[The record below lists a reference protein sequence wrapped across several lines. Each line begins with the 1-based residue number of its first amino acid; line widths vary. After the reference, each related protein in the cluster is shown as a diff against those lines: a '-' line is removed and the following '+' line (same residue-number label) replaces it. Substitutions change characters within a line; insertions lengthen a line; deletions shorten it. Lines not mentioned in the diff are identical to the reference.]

1 MAAHTPHTQQPHPR
15 QEPGTPGISLRRITL
30 AYGSRILLR
39 DAGAELPTGTLTALI
54 GRNGTG
60 KSTLL
65 RAVAGLGQ
73 TASGEITLCGHALAS
88 LTPLQRASTVSF
100 VTTDK
105 VRIANLPC
113 EDVVAL
119 GRAPYTNWIG
129 RMQEADRAIVARSLA
144 LVGMSAFAR
153 KTMDRMSD
161 GECQRILIARALA
174 QDTPVILLDEPTAFL
189 DLPNRYELAT
199 LLRRLARYEGKCI
212 FFSTHDLDVALG
224 LCDAVALIDTPALH
238 CLPAAGMAASGHIE
252 RLFAGAGITFDPAS
266 LTIRLAKK

>member
-1 MAAHTPHTQQPHPR
+1 MIRLNDLTI
-15 QEPGTPGISLRRITL
+15 G
-30 AYGSRILLR
+30 YGRRILLQHASATIP
-39 DAGAELPTGTLTALI
+39 AGELVALV

-65 RAVAGLGQ
+65 RAIAGLGERLG
-73 TASGEITLCGHALAS
+73 GEIRLDGHSLETLSPQQLA
-88 LTPLQRASTVSF
+88 TTVSF
-100 VTTDK
+100 VTTER
-105 VRIANLPC
+105 VRIPNLRC

-129 RMQEADRAIVARSLA
+129 RVQEQDKAIVERSLE
-144 LVGMSAFAR
+144 LVGMAAFAG

-189 DLPNRYELAT
+189 DLPNRYELAS
-199 LLRRLARYEGKCI
+199 LLRRLAHEEGKCI

-224 LCDAVALIDTPALH
+224 LCDATALIDTPTLH
-238 CLPAAGMAASGHIE
+238 CMSAADMAASGHIE
-252 RLFAGAGITFDPAS
+252 RLFAGAGISFDPAT

>member
-1 MAAHTPHTQQPHPR
+1 MIRLNDLTI
-15 QEPGTPGISLRRITL
+15 G
-30 AYGSRILLR
+30 YGHRILLQHASATIP
-39 DAGAELPTGTLTALI
+39 AGELVALV

-65 RAVAGLGQ
+65 RAIAGLGERLG
-73 TASGEITLCGHALAS
+73 GEIRLDGHSLETLLPQQLA
-88 LTPLQRASTVSF
+88 TTVSF
-100 VTTDK
+100 VTTER
-105 VRIANLPC
+105 VRIPNLRC

-129 RMQEADRAIVARSLA
+129 RVQEQDKAIVERSLE
-144 LVGMSAFAR
+144 LVGMAAFAE

-174 QDTPVILLDEPTAFL
+174 QNTPVILLDEPTAFL
-189 DLPNRYELAT
+189 DLPNRYELAS
-199 LLRRLARYEGKCI
+199 LLRRLAHEEGKCI

-224 LCDAVALIDTPALH
+224 LCDATALIDTPALH
-238 CLPAAGMAASGHIE
+238 CMSAADMAASGHIE
-252 RLFAGAGITFDPAS
+252 RLFAGAGISFDPAT

>member
-1 MAAHTPHTQQPHPR
+1 MIRLNDLTI
-15 QEPGTPGISLRRITL
+15 G
-30 AYGSRILLR
+30 YGHRILLQHASATIP
-39 DAGAELPTGTLTALI
+39 AGELVALV

-65 RAVAGLGQ
+65 RAIAGFGERLG
-73 TASGEITLCGHALAS
+73 GEIRLDGHSLETLSPQQLA
-88 LTPLQRASTVSF
+88 TTVSF
-100 VTTDK
+100 VTTER
-105 VRIANLPC
+105 VRIPNLRC

-129 RMQEADRAIVARSLA
+129 RVQEQDKAIVERSLE
-144 LVGMSAFAR
+144 LVGMAAFAG

-199 LLRRLARYEGKCI
+199 LLRRLAHDEGKCI
-212 FFSTHDLDVALG
+212 LFSTHDLDVALS
-224 LCDAVALIDTPALH
+224 LCDSVALIDTPSLH
-238 CLPAAGMAASGHIE
+238 HLPAGEMVGSGLIE
-252 RLFAGAGITFDPAS
+252 RLFSGENARFDPE
-266 LTIRLAKK
+266 TRTVRLR

>member
-1 MAAHTPHTQQPHPR
+1 MSIALNH
-15 QEPGTPGISLRRITL
+15 ITL
-30 AYGSRILLR
+30 SYGSRTLLA
-39 DAGAELPTGTLTALI
+39 DVTAAFAQGSLTALI

-65 RAVAGLGQ
+65 RAIAGLG
-73 TASGEITLCGHALAS
+73 TTSGDVELCGRRLAS
-88 LTPLQRASTVSF
+88 LTPHERATTVGF

-105 VRIANLPC
+105 VRIANLAC

-129 RMQEADRAIVARSLA
+129 RMQEADRAVVERSLR

-161 GECQRILIARALA
+161 GECQRVMIARALA

-189 DLPNRYELAT
+189 DLPNRYSLAT
-199 LLRRLARYEGKCI
+199 LLGRLARDEGKCI
-212 FFSTHDLDVALG
+212 LFSTHDLDVALS
-224 LCDAVALIDTPALH
+224 LCDSVALIDTPSLH
-238 CLPAAGMAASGHIE
+238 HLPAGEMVGSGLIE
-252 RLFAGAGITFDPAS
+252 RLFSGENARFDPE
-266 LTIRLAKK
+266 TRTVRLR

>member
-1 MAAHTPHTQQPHPR
+1 MIRLNDLTI
-15 QEPGTPGISLRRITL
+15 G
-30 AYGSRILLR
+30 YGHRILLQHASATIP
-39 DAGAELPTGTLTALI
+39 AGELVALV

-65 RAVAGLGQ
+65 RAIAGLGERLG
-73 TASGEITLCGHALAS
+73 GEIRLDGHSLETLSPQQLA
-88 LTPLQRASTVSF
+88 TTVSF
-100 VTTDK
+100 VTTER
-105 VRIANLPC
+105 VRIPNLRC

-129 RMQEADRAIVARSLA
+129 RVQEQDKAIVERSLE
-144 LVGMSAFAR
+144 LVGMAAFAG

-189 DLPNRYELAT
+189 DLPNRYELAP
-199 LLRRLARYEGKCI
+199 LLRRLAHEEGKCI

-224 LCDAVALIDTPALH
+224 LCDATALIDTPTLH
-238 CLPAAGMAASGHIE
+238 CMSAADMAASGHIE
-252 RLFAGAGITFDPAS
+252 RLFAGAGISFDPAT